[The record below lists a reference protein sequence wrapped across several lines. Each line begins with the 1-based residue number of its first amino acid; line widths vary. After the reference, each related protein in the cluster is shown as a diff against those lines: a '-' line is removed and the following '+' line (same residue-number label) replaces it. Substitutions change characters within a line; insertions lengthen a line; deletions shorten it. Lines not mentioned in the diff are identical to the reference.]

1 MPRCYND
8 WVSETSIDTQQVPAA
23 TAAAVDSVRLAL
35 EALQA
40 GAEPG
45 PELVQAVERA
55 HSDLGVLL
63 AFLRRSAR

>member
-1 MPRCYND
+1 MARWYNF
-8 WVSETSIDTQQVPAA
+8 WVSEPSIDAQQVPAA
-23 TAAAVDSVRLAL
+23 AAAAVDAMRRAL

-40 GAEPG
+40 GAAPS

-63 AFLRRSAR
+63 AFLRRAAR

>member
-1 MPRCYND
+1 MTEP
-8 WVSETSIDTQQVPAA
+8 SIDAQQVPAA
-23 TAAAVDSVRLAL
+23 TAAAVDSMRRAL

-40 GAEPG
+40 GAEPD